1 MGVPSLA
8 TPIPFVVWDPFE
20 VRCERLEDDSV
31 PDAPFSLTARDV
43 GFHYPGQQSLL
54 EDVRLSVE
62 PGSLTMLIG
71 PNGAGKSTLM
81 KILAGLLQP
90 AQGAVQLQAGLGEGS
105 RDLAELS
112 PLARARTVAYL
123 PQEVLLPEGYT
134 VQEVVLLGRFPHQRW
149 WTLPGERDRKIMDE
163 ALEHMG
169 VAHLGNRA
177 FESLSG
183 GEQQAVL
190 LAGVLA
196 QQSPLLLLD
205 EPGKGLDVHHL
216 ATFSRRL
223 RRLARAGRGILC
235 ITHDLNLASRFADVV
250 YLLSDRGIRARGRP
264 EQVLTQALVAESY
277 GSDVEVTR
285 DARSGLPVVLPGS
298 RLQEPAEA
306 KDG

>member
-1 MGVPSLA
+1 MTAKNEEGGETLDES
-8 TPIPFVVWDPFE
+8 
-20 VRCERLEDDSV
+20 
-31 PDAPFSLTARDV
+31 FSLTAQGVAFR
-43 GFHYPGQQSLL
+43 YAGQESLL

-62 PGSLTMLIG
+62 PGAFAMLIG

-81 KILAGLLQP
+81 KILAGLLP
-90 AQGAVQLQAGLGEGS
+90 PVKGNVQLRSGAGDPS
-105 RDLAELS
+105 RDLARLS

-123 PQEVLLPEGYT
+123 PQEVLPPEGYT

-149 WTLPGERDRKIMDE
+149 WTLPGERDRKIVAG
-163 ALEHMG
+163 ALERMG
-169 VAHLGNRA
+169 VAHLGSRV
-177 FESLSG
+177 FGSLSG

-190 LAGVLA
+190 LAGILA
-196 QQSPLLLLD
+196 QQSSLLLLD

-250 YLLSDRGIRARGRP
+250 YLLSDRRIRARGRP
-264 EQVLTQALVAESY
+264 EQVLTQDLVEESY

-285 DARSGLPVVLPGS
+285 DAGSGLPVVLPGS
-298 RLQEPAEA
+298 RFDEPGGARR
-306 KDG
+306 

>member
-1 MGVPSLA
+1 MRKEGETLDES
-8 TPIPFVVWDPFE
+8 
-20 VRCERLEDDSV
+20 
-31 PDAPFSLTARDV
+31 FSLTAQGVAFR
-43 GFHYPGQQSLL
+43 YAGQEPLL
-54 EDVRLSVE
+54 EDVGLSVE
-62 PGSLTMLIG
+62 PGALTILIG

-81 KILAGLLQP
+81 KILAGLLAP
-90 AQGAVQLQAGLGEGS
+90 AQGTVQVQPEFGGQR

-112 PLARARTVAYL
+112 SLARARTVAYL

-149 WTLPGERDRKIMDE
+149 WTLPGERDRKIVDE
-163 ALEHMG
+163 ALERMG
-169 VAHLGNRA
+169 VAHLRNRA

-216 ATFSRRL
+216 ATFSGRL
-223 RRLARAGRGILC
+223 RRLARTGRGILC
-235 ITHDLNLASRFADVV
+235 ITHDLNLAARFADVV
-250 YLLSDRGIRARGRP
+250 YLLSDRKIRARGRP

-298 RLQEPAEA
+298 RLQEPVEA

>member
-1 MGVPSLA
+1 MMKEGETL
-8 TPIPFVVWDPFE
+8 DE
-20 VRCERLEDDSV
+20 
-31 PDAPFSLTARDV
+31 PFSLTAQGLAFR
-43 GFHYPGQQSLL
+43 YTGQESLL
-54 EDVRLSVE
+54 EDVGLSVE
-62 PGSLTMLIG
+62 PGALTILIG

-81 KILAGLLQP
+81 RILAGLLAP
-90 AQGAVQLQAGLGEGS
+90 ARGIVQLHPGS
-105 RDLAELS
+105 GDRRRDLAELS

-123 PQEVLLPEGYT
+123 PQEVLLPEGHT
-134 VQEVVLLGRFPHQRW
+134 VQDVVLLGRFPHQRW
-149 WTLPGERDRKIMDE
+149 WTLPGRQDRKIVGE
-163 ALEHMG
+163 ALERMG
-169 VAHLGNRA
+169 VSHLRNRA

-190 LAGVLA
+190 LAGILA

-223 RRLARAGRGILC
+223 QRLSRAGRGILC
-235 ITHDLNLASRFADVV
+235 ITHDLNLASRFADVI
-250 YLLSDRGIRARGRP
+250 YLLSDRKIRARGRP

-298 RLQEPAEA
+298 QLHEPGEA
-306 KDG
+306 NDG

>member
-1 MGVPSLA
+1 M
-8 TPIPFVVWDPFE
+8 IFIWDPSNAE
-20 VRCERLEDDSV
+20 SERREDDSV
-31 PDAPFSLTARDV
+31 PEAPFSLTARDV
-43 GFHYPGQQSLL
+43 TFRYSGQESLL
-54 EDVRLSVE
+54 ENVHLSVE
-62 PGSLTMLIG
+62 PGALTMLIG

-81 KILAGLLQP
+81 KILAGLLEPARGTVHLQP
-90 AQGAVQLQAGLGEGS
+90 GPGSRS
-105 RDLAELS
+105 RDLSGMS

-123 PQEVLLPEGYT
+123 PQEVLPPGGYT

-149 WTLPGERDRKIMDE
+149 WSLPGEQDRKIVAE
-163 ALEHMG
+163 ALERMG
-169 VAHLGNRA
+169 VTQLRGRV

-196 QQSPLLLLD
+196 QQSSLLLLD

-216 ATFSRRL
+216 ATFSQRL

-250 YLLSDRGIRARGRP
+250 YLLSDRKIRARGRP
-264 EQVLTQALVAESY
+264 QQVLTQALVAQSY

-285 DARSGLPVVLPGS
+285 DVRSGLPVILPGC
-298 RLQEPAEA
+298 RIQESEEA
-306 KDG
+306 RDG